1 MTRTTTA
8 PLAARA
14 LVLVVAGALAVG
26 GCAQKHASS
35 GSSSKPTIN
44 ASAPGL
50 SPDEVTIRQ
59 AAQKLTPVEP
69 EGESFDWFTD
79 NPEIL
84 LAGLGCVVGV
94 AVGGSVGDCLAGAA
108 VGGLTGA
115 VARVTIFDDRE
126 NYSSDEDFVEAV
138 SKELDRVLE
147 ENKTL
152 VPASERVAEYEEAD
166 IAGLNEQFAAGTL
179 SATEF
184 KKRIDSYIVDEQ
196 ALQMIAESNN
206 QLSTD
211 IDRSLTGTN
220 LPSDLQA
227 RIQEQEGQFL
237 ADSGRIQYALERLSA
252 ALATVPRQVLDA

>member
-1 MTRTTTA
+1 MRMRAT
-8 PLAARA
+8 RA
-14 LVLVVAGALAVG
+14 LVLVLASALAVS
-26 GCAQKHASS
+26 GCASKQSASS
-35 GSSSKPTIN
+35 TKPTFN
-44 ASAPGL
+44 TTAPDIT
-50 SPDEVTIRQ
+50 PDQRTVRQ
-59 AAQKLTPVEP
+59 AAQNVTPVEP
-69 EGESFDWFTD
+69 ESNNFDWFTD

-84 LAGLGCVVGV
+84 LAGLGCVVGAV
-94 AVGGSVGDCLAGAA
+94 AGGSVGDCLAGAA

-152 VPASERVAEYEEAD
+152 VPASERLAEYHEAD
-166 IAGLNEQFAAGTL
+166 IAGLNEQFAAGKL
-179 SATEF
+179 SAAEF
-184 KKRIDSYIVDEQ
+184 KTRIAPYLVDEQ
-196 ALQMIAESNN
+196 ALQLVAESNN

-220 LPSDLQA
+220 LPSDLQT

-237 ADSGRIQYALERLSA
+237 ADSGRIQYALERLQA
-252 ALATVPRQVLDA
+252 ALATVPKPVFDA